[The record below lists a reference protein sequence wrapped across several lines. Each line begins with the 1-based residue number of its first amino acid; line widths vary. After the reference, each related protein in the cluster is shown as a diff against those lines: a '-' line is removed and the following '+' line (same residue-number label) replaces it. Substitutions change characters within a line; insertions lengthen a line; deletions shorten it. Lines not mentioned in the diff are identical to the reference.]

1 MKGFMET
8 SEESSVIKE
17 KLPEEEK
24 KDIEIALK
32 RSKDNDSNFI
42 TEEKLRQWF
51 KK

>member
-1 MKGFMET
+1 MEIPV
-8 SEESSVIKE
+8 ESSVIKE
-17 KLPEEEK
+17 KSLEEEK

-42 TEEKLRQWF
+42 MEKKLRERL

>member
-1 MKGFMET
+1 MKGSMET

-17 KLPEEEK
+17 KLHEEEK